1 MDRTQRVDEK
11 SGVIFLIIMF
21 TPGVKVIK
29 MSKMGHFLYFFSDDS
44 KTAIQKITKTD
55 PFVTIE
61 ARNLRAP
68 ERHFLSENGM
78 VNRFWS

>member
-29 MSKMGHFLYFFSDDS
+29 MSKMGHFLYFF
-44 KTAIQKITKTD
+44 
-55 PFVTIE
+55 F
-61 ARNLRAP
+61 
-68 ERHFLSENGM
+68 
-78 VNRFWS
+78 